1 MRSGEVFVVAVI
13 QKYRFARDVSF
24 SLRGNAC
31 RLVFLD
37 YKPIHDEEVGVVRSV
52 ESLN

>member
-1 MRSGEVFVVAVI
+1 MLSGEVFIVAVI

-24 SLRGNAC
+24 SLRGNEC

-37 YKPIHDEEVGVVRSV
+37 YKPIHDEGIGFVR
-52 ESLN
+52 